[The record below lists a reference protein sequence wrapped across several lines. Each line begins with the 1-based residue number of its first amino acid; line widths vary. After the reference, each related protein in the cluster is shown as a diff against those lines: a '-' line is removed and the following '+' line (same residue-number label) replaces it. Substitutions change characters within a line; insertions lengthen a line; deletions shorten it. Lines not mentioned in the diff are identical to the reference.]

1 MKNKSIVKLIKTTDP
16 ARLERNIQLFD
27 RILLY
32 NLAVH
37 MPKELIEGSI
47 QIWTQAIKNSINIE
61 STRRTEFM
69 ESTVPGRAAK
79 INKEIDG
86 EDLRLHSLMQL
97 ELATKIISA
106 NLLNNNNES
115 DEQHADMD

>member
-1 MKNKSIVKLIKTTDP
+1 
-16 ARLERNIQLFD
+16 
-27 RILLY
+27 
-32 NLAVH
+32 